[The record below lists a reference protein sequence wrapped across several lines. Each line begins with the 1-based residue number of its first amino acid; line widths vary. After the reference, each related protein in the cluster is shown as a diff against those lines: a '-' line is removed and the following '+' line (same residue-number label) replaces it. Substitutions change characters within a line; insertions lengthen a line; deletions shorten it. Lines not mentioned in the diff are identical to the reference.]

1 MQTIIKN
8 NIVRQFMYKK
18 IRFSEQPFY
27 SHPMQRKRPHPSTNE
42 IELTSFDIP
51 DDPYVVELNLEN
63 DDYDDEIDTSNP
75 AKKSFYEHRSY

>member
-1 MQTIIKN
+1 
-8 NIVRQFMYKK
+8 
-18 IRFSEQPFY
+18 
-27 SHPMQRKRPHPSTNE
+27 MQRKRPHPSTNE